1 MRVNF
6 LTITK
11 NKQKMKKVFFAIVA
25 STLVFAACNN
35 NSGANTDATPTD
47 STAVTQA
54 AEETAPV
61 VDTAAAAVDT
71 AAAAQ

>member
-1 MRVNF
+1 
-6 LTITK
+6 
-11 NKQKMKKVFFAIVA
+11 MKKVFFAIVA
-25 STLVFAACNN
+25 SALVFAACNN

-61 VDTAAAAVDT
+61 DTAVAVDT
-71 AAAAQ
+71 TTAAQ